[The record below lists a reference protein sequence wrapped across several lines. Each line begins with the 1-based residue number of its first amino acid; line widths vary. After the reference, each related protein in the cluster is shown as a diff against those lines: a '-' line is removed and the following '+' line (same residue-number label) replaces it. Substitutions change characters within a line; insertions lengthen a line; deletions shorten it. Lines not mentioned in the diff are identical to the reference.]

1 MELIRSTDSWITAG
15 EASGAARLIVGEA
28 SGAAR
33 SVAAKTM
40 FQNVDEFVET
50 LKEEKCRLKDM
61 GD

>member
-15 EASGAARLIVGEA
+15 EASGAARL
-28 SGAAR
+28 AA
-33 SVAAKTM
+33 VKAM